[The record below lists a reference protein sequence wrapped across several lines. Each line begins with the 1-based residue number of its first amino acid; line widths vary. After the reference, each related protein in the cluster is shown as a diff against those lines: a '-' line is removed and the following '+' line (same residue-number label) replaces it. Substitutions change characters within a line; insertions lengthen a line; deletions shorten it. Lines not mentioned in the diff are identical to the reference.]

1 MNTNRYIVGD
11 FIIYTSSFKEPV
23 AEICEVCEASYTIR
37 FMQGNLAKVT
47 SKEIKPIP
55 LTPEILEKNGWKKSN
70 YYGND
75 YTKGEFHFDGEN
87 FLHIGDYD
95 HPLVDGPIEYVHE
108 LQHVFFGLNL
118 YTGMSV

>member
-11 FIIYTSSFKEPV
+11 FIIYTSLFKEPV

-55 LTPEILEKNGWKKSN
+55 LTPEILEKNGWKK
-70 YYGND
+70 D
-75 YTKGEFHFDGEN
+75 EGEYCKSCIFLNKDG
-87 FLHIGDYD
+87 FRGWAVGIGE
-95 HPLVDGPIEYVHE
+95 EYIRTIIFVHE
-108 LQHVFFGLNL
+108 LQHLLLGLGKNSE
-118 YTGMSV
+118 MEV